1 MAAFHIVFDVLSQS
15 SPAHVSSLQNMPL
28 TSNPS
33 SAYRWST
40 HTCSIWLI
48 RKTDHAFQTM
58 HQHLRT
64 SLNDTTQRRKAQ
76 RCMDCQQSSLDLHGI
91 VSKAPW
97 ALGSSITHNL
107 NTQFL
112 NLQLYQYISALWT
125 APRELGCANLV
136 STLWFQSNCSCG
148 PKAAD
153 TEMHDSSTQCAHWM
167 AFE

>member
-1 MAAFHIVFDVLSQS
+1 MSRRSASIFDQVGNATSMAAFHIVFDVLSQS

-76 RCMDCQQSSLDLHGI
+76 RCMDCQQSSLGPRIVHHSQPEYTVSQPTAISGYFRPLDRAKRAGTRKSRKHVV
-91 VSKAPW
+91 VSK
-97 ALGSSITHNL
+97 
-107 NTQFL
+107 
-112 NLQLYQYISALWT
+112 QLFMRTKSGRHRDA
-125 APRELGCANLV
+125 
-136 STLWFQSNCSCG
+136 
-148 PKAAD
+148 
-153 TEMHDSSTQCAHWM
+153 
-167 AFE
+167 